1 MSIVKFESLENKFL
15 TVNKQFV
22 LLDSDIAKLYGVEVK
37 RVNENVNK
45 NLDKFPDETYMIQ
58 LSLEQWQSL
67 KSEKT
72 TSKGRGGKHK
82 PPRVFTEKGLYMIAT
97 ILKSSIATQ
106 ATLHIIETFAK
117 LRELNRNI
125 NTIITLENEPEQ
137 KQLIQK
143 SNEILEDVMDIV
155 FEEKD
160 EDNNIIESE
169 TKIEL
174 NLGFYKKTKTTKR
187 KKE

>member
-1 MSIVKFESLENKFL
+1 MSIVKFESFEKKLIS
-15 TVNKQFV
+15 VNNELV
-22 LLDSDIAKLYGVEVK
+22 LLDKDVAQLYGVEPKKLRQQLK
-37 RVNENVNK
+37 R
-45 NLDKFPDETYMIQ
+45 NLAKFPTNYAYQ
-58 LSLEQWQSL
+58 LSEDELNLMVSQNV
-67 KSEKT
+67 T
-72 TSKGRGGKHK
+72 PSKQNFGGVT
-82 PPRVFTEKGLYMIAT
+82 PWVFTEKGLYMVAT
-97 ILKSSIATQ
+97 ILKSKTATE
-106 ATLHIIETFAK
+106 ATISIIETFAK

-125 NTIITLENEPEQ
+125 NTIITSENEPEQ

-160 EDNNIIESE
+160 EDNNITESE